1 MIGIA
6 PKEWK
11 TDLPEFCEKT
21 RDFYAGKMD
30 KGSYKGFSGRYGS
43 YAQKGGAASL
53 LRLRMTAGC
62 VSKEKLEF
70 IAKAIRAY
78 QVNMVHFTTCE
89 SVQFHN
95 LDEKSVC
102 ELMEQALDAGIVT
115 MGGGGDFPRNVMCSP
130 LSGVEMGE
138 YFDVLP
144 YAEAVS
150 DYLLK
155 NADKVTM
162 PRKLKVGFSNS
173 PANVTH
179 ATFRDLGFVAAEDGT
194 FTVYSAGGL
203 GNNPRM
209 GVKVAEN
216 VEPSQ
221 ILYYVQAMVNTFLAY
236 GNYENR
242 GKARTRYM
250 QEKLGSEGYVKAF
263 LEKLEEVKKN
273 EKLDLNLA
281 VSGTEKAAD
290 GELQT
295 ENKRIVA
302 QKQPGLYAVKY
313 HPIGGVPKVS
323 KFGEIYESIKDVSDA
338 EIRISP
344 DETVY
349 IINLTAKEAE
359 KVLAATDDGA
369 ETLFESS
376 VSCIGATIC
385 QVGVRDSQGLLR
397 RLVET
402 AKEYDFADGVLPQI
416 HISGCT
422 SSCGTHQI
430 GKIGFHGGVKRID
443 SVTEPVFTLHV
454 NGCDR
459 QGQEAFGESW
469 GMIKESDIPDFLME
483 VGKTVQQE
491 NTVFATW
498 YEKTPEKLKEIAEK
512 YLINSSRTHVRLG
525 A

>member
-1 MIGIA
+1 MEQLIQEWRA
-6 PKEWK
+6 SLPKFREM
-11 TDLPEFCEKT
+11 TEK
-21 RDFYAGKMD
+21 FYAKEVSV
-30 KGSYKGFSGRYGS
+30 KEYKGFSGGYGS
-43 YAQKGGAASL
+43 YAQKGGEASM
-53 LRLRMTAGC
+53 LRLRMPGGRLT
-62 VSKEKLEF
+62 KEKLKF
-70 IAKAIRAY
+70 IAEMVEQYHVDKA
-78 QVNMVHFTTCE
+78 HFTTCQA
-89 SVQFHN
+89 VQLHD
-95 LDEKSVC
+95 LDKDSVC
-102 ELMEQALDAGIVT
+102 DIMEKAVDVGIIT
-115 MGGGGDFPRNVMCSP
+115 KGGGGDFPRNVMCSP

-302 QKQPGLYAVKY
+302 QKQLGLYAVKY

-323 KFGEIYESIKDVSDA
+323 KFGEIYEGIKDVSDA

-397 RLVET
+397 KLVET

-416 HISGCT
+416 HISGCP

-430 GKIGFHGGVKRID
+430 GVIGFRGGAKTVDKALKPAFNLYI
-443 SVTEPVFTLHV
+443 
-454 NGCDR
+454 NGSDV
-459 QGQEAFGESW
+459 QGQERMG
-469 GMIKESDIPDFLME
+469 KEIGTMLEEQIPDFLCTLGHT
-483 VGKTVQQE
+483 VSDSGTDFKTW
-491 NTVFATW
+491 FA
-498 YEKTPEKLKEIAEK
+498 KNPEGIESIA
-512 YLINSSRTHVRLG
+512 SSFLV
-525 A
+525 

>member
-1 MIGIA
+1 MDVGIIT
-6 PKEWK
+6 K
-11 TDLPEFCEKT
+11 
-21 RDFYAGKMD
+21 
-30 KGSYKGFSGRYGS
+30 
-43 YAQKGGAASL
+43 
-53 LRLRMTAGC
+53 
-62 VSKEKLEF
+62 
-70 IAKAIRAY
+70 
-78 QVNMVHFTTCE
+78 
-89 SVQFHN
+89 
-95 LDEKSVC
+95 
-102 ELMEQALDAGIVT
+102 
-115 MGGGGDFPRNVMCSP
+115 GGGGDFPRNVMCSP

-323 KFGEIYESIKDVSDA
+323 KFGEIYESIKMYRMQKSA
-338 EIRISP
+338 FHRMRQSISS
-344 DETVY
+344 T
-349 IINLTAKEAE
+349 
-359 KVLAATDDGA
+359 
-369 ETLFESS
+369 
-376 VSCIGATIC
+376 
-385 QVGVRDSQGLLR
+385 
-397 RLVET
+397 
-402 AKEYDFADGVLPQI
+402 
-416 HISGCT
+416 
-422 SSCGTHQI
+422 
-430 GKIGFHGGVKRID
+430 
-443 SVTEPVFTLHV
+443 
-454 NGCDR
+454 
-459 QGQEAFGESW
+459 
-469 GMIKESDIPDFLME
+469 
-483 VGKTVQQE
+483 
-491 NTVFATW
+491 
-498 YEKTPEKLKEIAEK
+498 
-512 YLINSSRTHVRLG
+512 
-525 A
+525 